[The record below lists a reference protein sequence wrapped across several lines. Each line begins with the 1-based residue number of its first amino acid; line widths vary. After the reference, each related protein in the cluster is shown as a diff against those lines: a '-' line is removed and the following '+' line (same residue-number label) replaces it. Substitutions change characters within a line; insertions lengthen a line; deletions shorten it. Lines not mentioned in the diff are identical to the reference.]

1 MVVFKILKTLNC
13 LYKFSNTGLFVRRY
27 FVILCKIY
35 FMKVTLILVCCL
47 LFTSCYT
54 VDRNCS
60 DFKTGTF
67 EFTYIV
73 DGVEKTGRF
82 VRTDSRY
89 IDYFDNKI
97 DSASVRWINN
107 CEFIQKAKN
116 PKSMAEEKAIHFK
129 ILTTTEDTYTF
140 EYQLAVKEPYKKPRI
155 EKGTAK
161 KIN

>member
-1 MVVFKILKTLNC
+1 MRIALL
-13 LYKFSNTGLFVRRY
+13 
-27 FVILCKIY
+27 
-35 FMKVTLILVCCL
+35 LVCCL
-47 LFTSCYT
+47 FFVGCYS

-67 EFTYIV
+67 EFTYVV
-73 DGVEKTGRF
+73 DGVENTGKF
-82 VRTDSRY
+82 IRTETMN

-97 DSASVRWINN
+97 DSASIRWIND
-107 CEFIQKAKN
+107 CEFIQKAMN

-140 EYQLAVKEPYKKPRI
+140 EYQLAVKEPFKKARI
-155 EKGTAK
+155 EKGSAK